1 MSYADDS
8 TQYVCSANVDFTLEK
23 LQEVGKLFFEWF
35 PNYFLKANAG
45 KCYLILTTDEPFSV
59 NIDKEVN

>member
-8 TQYVCSANVDFTLEK
+8 TQYVCSANVDVTLEK
-23 LQEVGKLFFEWF
+23 LQEAGKVLFEWF
-35 PNYFLKANAG
+35 PNYFLKTNAD

-59 NIDKEVN
+59 M

>member
-8 TQYVCSANVDFTLEK
+8 TQYVCSANVDVTLEK
-23 LQEVGKLFFEWF
+23 LQEAGKVLFEWF
-35 PNYFLKANAG
+35 PNYFLQTNAD

-59 NIDKEVN
+59 I

>member
-8 TQYVCSANVDFTLEK
+8 TQYVCSANVDVTLEK
-23 LQEVGKLFFEWF
+23 LQEAGKVLFAWF
-35 PNYFLKANAG
+35 PNYFLKTNAD

-59 NIDKEVN
+59 I